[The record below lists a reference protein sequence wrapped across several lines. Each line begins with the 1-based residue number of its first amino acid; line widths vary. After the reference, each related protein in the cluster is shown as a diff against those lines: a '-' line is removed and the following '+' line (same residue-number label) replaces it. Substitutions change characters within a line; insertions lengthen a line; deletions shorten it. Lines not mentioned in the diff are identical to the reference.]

1 MRGRFKSGNRCR
13 ANKNAFHSPKV
24 QVTKARRPGV
34 ASSPGQIAQNVHN
47 Y

>member
-13 ANKNAFHSPKV
+13 ANKNAYRSPKA
-24 QVTKARRPGV
+24 QVTKARRPGTV
-34 ASSPGQIAQNVHN
+34 SSPGQVAQNVHE